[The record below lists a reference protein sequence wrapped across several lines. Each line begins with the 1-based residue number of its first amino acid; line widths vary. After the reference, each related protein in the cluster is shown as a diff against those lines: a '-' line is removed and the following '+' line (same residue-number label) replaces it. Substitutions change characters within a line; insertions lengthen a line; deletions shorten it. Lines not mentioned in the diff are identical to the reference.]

1 MSLYSLNCHEIMP
14 WNNGVFRCHHPQI
27 LIMKIMTES
36 AISSFLHFFETD
48 FLTTC
53 ICSFLRFLF
62 CFVLFSWYFY
72 SVWYYVTLNEI
83 WGRIFSQVISND
95 FNLGAI
101 QHCLIQISTLVSW
114 RNSMSKAVCFSQ
126 FERLKLFFLCWRNQ
140 VVFPRG
146 TATTSS

>member
-1 MSLYSLNCHEIMP
+1 MP
-14 WNNGVFRCHHPQI
+14 SSPDSHNEDYDWVSYLQFSAFLWN
-27 LIMKIMTES
+27 
-36 AISSFLHFFETD
+36 
-48 FLTTC
+48 
-53 ICSFLRFLF
+53 RFLDYLHLLF
-62 CFVLFSWYFY
+62 SEIFFVLFSWYFY

-126 FERLKLFFLCWRNQ
+126 FERHKLFFLCWRNQ